1 MRCAVAGGMVV
12 PLNFQENLM
21 QRRHFTALAATAL
34 AAPAVL
40 AQDRTLKILVGF
52 PPGGSV
58 DVIARLLADKLRVSL
73 GQNVI
78 VDNKPGA
85 GGRVALN
92 EIKKAAPDGLTVVL
106 SPSGALV
113 IQPWLFANLG
123 YDPVKDFT
131 PFRACTTFDFAV
143 TAGPGAPAGD
153 LKAVLAWMKANP
165 TKANYATSGA
175 GTVPHFAGLLLSQ
188 AAGVPMTHV
197 AYRGGAPAAQD
208 LIGGQVPLMVDT
220 ASETLE
226 HHKAGK
232 VRIVAVTGD
241 ARSKALPDVPTLKEL
256 GHECRGRRLLR
267 SVRPGWHGT
276 RCGGPHRP
284 RRGGRAE
291 GAGRAGQDLRLR
303 AGAQPC
309 QRARPGRRPAGPLP
323 SLGSAGEGVGIQGRI
338 SRARGS
344 FGDRYSG
351 AIPAKAS
358 LARSP

>member
-1 MRCAVAGGMVV
+1 MK
-12 PLNFQENLM
+12 
-21 QRRHFTALAATAL
+21 RRQFAALAAATFAV
-34 AAPAVL
+34 PAVL

-92 EIKKAAPDGLTVVL
+92 EIKKAAPDGQTVVL

-131 PFRACTTFDFAV
+131 PISRVTTFDFAV

-175 GTVPHFAGLLLSQ
+175 GTVPHFAGLLLGQ

-208 LIGGQVPLMVDT
+208 LIGGPVPLMVDT
-220 ASETLE
+220 ASETIE

-232 VRIVAVTGD
+232 VRILAVTGD
-241 ARSKALPDVPTLKEL
+241 ARSKALPDVPTLKESGINIAADAFFGL
-256 GHECRGRRLLR
+256 Y
-267 SVRPGWHGT
+267 
-276 RCGGPHRP
+276 GPAGMAPDVVARID
-284 RRGGRAE
+284 RAV
-291 GAGRAGQDLRLR
+291 ADALKAPDVQDKIYGFGLVPNH
-303 AGAQPC
+303 AGA
-309 QRARPGRRPAGPLP
+309 AAL
-323 SLGSAGEGVGIQGRI
+323 SATQAEHLKRWEAPI
-338 SRARGS
+338 
-344 FGDRYSG
+344 
-351 AIPAKAS
+351 KAS
-358 LARSP
+358 GFKAE